1 MNWKHTK
8 TLFIFVFILVNIS
21 LIIIYIDK
29 VNKSHINDS
38 AEENAVNFK
47 QEKIEI
53 PENLPSVKNIEMQLL
68 TARSNDFSSY

>member
-47 QEKIEI
+47 QEK
-53 PENLPSVKNIEMQLL
+53 
-68 TARSNDFSSY
+68 